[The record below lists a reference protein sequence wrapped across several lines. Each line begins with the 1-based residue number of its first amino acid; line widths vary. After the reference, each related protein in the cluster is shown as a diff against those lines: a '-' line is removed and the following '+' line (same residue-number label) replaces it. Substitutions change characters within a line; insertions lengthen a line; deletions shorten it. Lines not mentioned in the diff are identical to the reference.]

1 MSKEEVLT
9 IDRAVW
15 ERIRQVHEKAQI
27 KERYK
32 YLLDLMK
39 DGFDED

>member
-9 IDRAVW
+9 MDRAVW
-15 ERIRQVHEKAQI
+15 ESMRQVHVKIQI
-27 KERYK
+27 KERYE

-39 DGFDED
+39 DCYDEE

>member
-9 IDRAVW
+9 IDRTVW
-15 ERIRQVHEKAQI
+15 ERMRQTSEKAQI

-32 YLLDLMK
+32 YLLNLMK
-39 DGFDED
+39 DGFEEN